1 MQSVPAEGVT
11 LEHRRRPSP
20 AGLRRLGM
28 PVIGGLFAGRGPSCR
43 AKDCTTRGYAE
54 SMAGEQD
61 KDQDK
66 KRSDEAEAIRFLLI
80 KAAIF
85 ILIPLAA
92 AGLAVMFL
100 MPK

>member
-1 MQSVPAEGVT
+1 
-11 LEHRRRPSP
+11 
-20 AGLRRLGM
+20 
-28 PVIGGLFAGRGPSCR
+28 
-43 AKDCTTRGYAE
+43 
-54 SMAGEQD
+54 MAGEQD

-100 MPK
+100 MPKGYLLFSPCGDTPLPFSSPLVGEAGRGVIRDIDHWES

>member
-1 MQSVPAEGVT
+1 
-11 LEHRRRPSP
+11 
-20 AGLRRLGM
+20 
-28 PVIGGLFAGRGPSCR
+28 
-43 AKDCTTRGYAE
+43 
-54 SMAGEQD
+54 MAGGQD

-66 KRSDEAEAIRFLLI
+66 KRSDEAEAIRFLLV